1 MVNNDL
7 CTFDIFP
14 YSIKLAR
21 NHMKDLEMFKKKRAR
36 YSISNI
42 ILPEMKVNDH
52 KFRPTRN
59 AEPIPESQSLHY
71 DPIKH
76 ARKVKPEGLID
87 TDLNLVLENIRQIL
101 IERDLKF
108 PGISVELID
117 SIHRFENMND
127 LTL

>member
-42 ILPEMKVNDH
+42 RLPEMKVNDH

-59 AEPIPESQSLHY
+59 AEPIPES
-71 DPIKH
+71 
-76 ARKVKPEGLID
+76 
-87 TDLNLVLENIRQIL
+87 
-101 IERDLKF
+101 
-108 PGISVELID
+108 
-117 SIHRFENMND
+117 
-127 LTL
+127 